1 MRSNIPNST
10 LRTINRYGKNVSYLR
25 TIEGTYDIETS
36 SMTEETTISST
47 VKAYRTKISYSESQ
61 NPHLIGKDSAVY
73 MIAGKSINFVPD
85 VGDRIVDAS
94 DGSDYQVLFIS
105 KIDVQDEV
113 ALWRLVCT
121 RS

>member
-1 MRSNIPNST
+1 MRSNIPAST
-10 LRTINRYGKNVSYLR
+10 LRTIQRYGKNISYLR
-25 TIEGTYDIETS
+25 TVEGTYDVNTS
-36 SMTEETTISST
+36 SMTEESVITNT
-47 VKAYRTKISYSESQ
+47 VRAYRAKISYSESQ

-73 MIAGKSINFVPD
+73 MIAGRSINFVPD
-85 VGDRIVDAS
+85 VGDRVVDSS